1 MQRTRKEAPA
11 KTQEVDPLKEVE
23 EKTSLCRAAQE
34 LHIVYLFKT
43 SVGFCFLGILGDSAG
58 SCDHT
63 HTLFI
68 YFIKGT
74 LGLPEVEATDGGG
87 EKRCSCRLRGV
98 GSFTSNAT

>member
-43 SVGFCFLGILGDSAG
+43 SVGFCFLGIYYSAG

-63 HTLFI
+63 HTSFI

-74 LGLPEVEATDGGG
+74 LGLAEV
-87 EKRCSCRLRGV
+87 
-98 GSFTSNAT
+98 

>member
-43 SVGFCFLGILGDSAG
+43 SVGFCFLGIYWGFSWELRSYP
-58 SCDHT
+58 H
-63 HTLFI
+63 FI
-68 YFIKGT
+68 YLFY
-74 LGLPEVEATDGGG
+74 
-87 EKRCSCRLRGV
+87 KRDFGI
-98 GSFTSNAT
+98 G

>member
-43 SVGFCFLGILGDSAG
+43 SVGFCFLGIYWGIQLEAAIIP
-58 SCDHT
+58 T
-63 HTLFI
+63 LYLFI
-68 YFIKGT
+68 
-74 LGLPEVEATDGGG
+74 L
-87 EKRCSCRLRGV
+87 
-98 GSFTSNAT
+98 